1 MKKALLL
8 HAWGN
13 TNEDCWFPWLQ
24 KELEKK
30 WYEVCSRNLPSTEF
44 PVFQDQ
50 FDTVKDFASTM
61 KEWDLIVWHSLGCT
75 LASHVSEK
83 LELKWVN
90 IILVAPTYPLL
101 WSEIKD
107 KLWKYFETLE
117 AYYGLENSFSSLD
130 NNYQIFLSDNDPY
143 ITIESA
149 KRYYS
154 NFENIWHNTVN
165 FSVFHEQYHFSDDAP
180 EPIKKIPEIL
190 KCI

>member
-13 TNEDCWFPWLQ
+13 ANDECWFPWLQ

-30 WYEVCSRNLPSTEF
+30 WYEVCSHNLPSTEF
-44 PVFQDQ
+44 PVFKDQ

-83 LELKWVN
+83 LELKWIN

-101 WSEIKD
+101 WAEIKD

-117 AYYGLENSFSSLD
+117 AYYGLENSFAPLG

-149 KRYYS
+149 KKYYS
-154 NFENIWHNTVN
+154 NFKDIWKNIVSFNIL
-165 FSVFHEQYHFSDDAP
+165 HEMYHFSDDAP
-180 EPIKKIPEIL
+180 EPIKEVPEIL
-190 KCI
+190 KHV